1 MKFDSKSF
9 NPTVFGRYVERV
21 PKLRK
26 NELLK
31 SGALVVDEELAS
43 MLPAQTGG
51 NYITIPIYGLIGGD
65 ALNYDGE
72 TDLTCTT
79 DDTYEQS
86 FVVIGRMKGFKEKDF
101 SREMTGKDFMDN
113 VASQVSSYWEDVE
126 QDLLLSV
133 LKGIFSMNK
142 AGADANFVAKHTYEI
157 ATPVTATTLNNA
169 TQKACGDNKDKFSM
183 VIMHSQVATTLE
195 NLQLLEFLKYTDAQG
210 IERNMNIAQWGSKT
224 ALIDD
229 TMPTTFVD
237 AVYTKTSDEALV
249 DGKTYYTRTG
259 QGTTQSPYVYTAVA
273 TPSVASISSYYEMTS
288 SAYTTY
294 TTYVLG
300 LGAIITADCG
310 AKVPYEMDRD
320 PVTDGG
326 EEMLYTRNRRIIA
339 PRGISFTKASMA
351 TKSPTNAELE
361 TGNNWT
367 LVNNGAGKAVDDKA
381 ILICRIISVEE
392 TV

>member
-1 MKFDSKSF
+1 MKFDSKTF

-133 LKGIFSMNK
+133 LKGIFSMTNP
-142 AGADANFVAKHTYEI
+142 GADADFVKKHTYEI

-210 IERNMNIAQWGSKT
+210 IERNMNIAQWGSKVV
-224 ALIDD
+224 LIDD
-229 TMPTTFVD
+229 TMPV
-237 AVYTKTSDEALV
+237 A
-249 DGKTYYTRTG
+249 DGKYT
-259 QGTTQSPYVYTAVA
+259 S
-273 TPSVASISSYYEMTS
+273 
-288 SAYTTY
+288 
-294 TTYVLG
+294 YVLG

-310 AKVPYEMDRD
+310 AKVPYEMHRD
-320 PVTDGG
+320 PVTSGG

-351 TKSPTNAELE
+351 KKSPTNAELE
-361 TGNNWT
+361 MGNNWT
-367 LVNNGAGKAVDDKA
+367 LVNNGEGKAIDDKA